1 MRTEDGLL
9 LLRTDGTIAWVNG
22 SAARL
27 LGFPRDELLEMALP
41 GVSARNPAEGP
52 SRGPIALAFQ
62 SVLKGEVAE
71 AEGEARFSDRG
82 GRRVPVRWRI
92 WALPGGVSE
101 KQLLLSLVDSAP
113 EADSVNS
120 GYRDIFEHAI
130 EGIFRSTID
139 GQLLEVNPA
148 FARMHGYASPA
159 ELITAVRDLNTQ
171 LYLRPNRRAEF
182 VEAMLEQGSVAGFES
197 EVLRADG
204 SVMWIADFARTVRD
218 DRGEPLYFEGSVID
232 ITERKQADE
241 ERERSRM
248 QLREFAER
256 CQQVRE
262 EERMTVAREIHD
274 ELGQSLTLFKMD
286 LAWLSGRIAK
296 IESEEIRQ
304 PLEEKINSTEQ
315 LIGSTLKTV
324 RRILAALRPPLLD
337 ECGLKDAI
345 EFQVQEVS
353 KRLGIRCEVDVEAV
367 TGLPDSFSIA
377 VFRIFQE
384 ILTNAA
390 KHAKA
395 SRIKV
400 SMRLVD
406 GQVVMSVEDNG
417 CGITKEKLL
426 QAGRFGL
433 MGIQERAVFMGGEV
447 EIRGSPRSGTMV
459 TLRVPITT
467 ENPDE

>member
-1 MRTEDGLL
+1 MRNDEALL
-9 LLRTDGTIAWVNG
+9 LLRTDGTIAWVTDA
-22 SAARL
+22 AARL
-27 LGFPRDELLEMALP
+27 LGFPRDELLELALP
-41 GVSARNPAEGP
+41 GVGASDADAGE
-52 SRGPIALAFQ
+52 SLGPIASGFR
-62 SVLKGEVAE
+62 SVRNGDVAE
-71 AEGEARFSDRG
+71 ADGEARLSDRN

-92 WALPGGVSE
+92 WALPNGTGD
-101 KQLLLSLVDSAP
+101 KQLLLSLAENASAI
-113 EADSVNS
+113 ESANS
-120 GYRDIFEHAI
+120 GYREIFEHAI

-148 FARMHGYASPA
+148 FAQMHGYANAA

-171 LYLRPNRRAEF
+171 FYVRPERRGEF
-182 VEAMLEQGSVAGFES
+182 VEAMLEQGAVAGFES

-204 SVMWIADFARTVRD
+204 SAMWIAVFARTVRD
-218 DRGEPLYFEGSVID
+218 ERGEPLYFEGSVID
-232 ITERKQADE
+232 ITERKEAEE
-241 ERERSRM
+241 ERERSRT

-274 ELGQSLTLFKMD
+274 ELGQSLTLFKLD

-296 IESEEIRQ
+296 ISSEETRQ
-304 PLEEKINSTEQ
+304 PLAEKLSSTEQ
-315 LIGSTLKTV
+315 LIDSTLKTV

-345 EFQVQEVS
+345 EFQVQEVA

-367 TGLPDSFSIA
+367 HGLPDSFSIA

-400 SMRLVD
+400 TMRLVD

-417 CGITKEKLL
+417 CGITKAKLL

-447 EIRGSPRSGTMV
+447 EIRGSPRSGTLV
-459 TLRVPITT
+459 TLRVPIAT
-467 ENPDE
+467 EDTQE